1 MKRLGRWVLLPVVLL
16 LAGACATGRK
26 APVVGADAL
35 LVTVVN
41 NLAPRTS
48 LTVRITA
55 DPGTRML
62 LGSVSPGAT
71 RTFRLNPLMPSGD
84 YQLVAETAEGREI
97 VSREFNVLPGDEV
110 MWSVRTN
117 TVDVG
122 R

>member
-1 MKRLGRWVLLPVVLL
+1 MKRLDRWVLLPVVLL
-16 LAGACATGRK
+16 LAGACATGRE
-26 APVVGADAL
+26 APAVGAGTL

-41 NLAPRTS
+41 NLTPRTS

-55 DPGTRML
+55 DPGTRVL

-71 RTFRLNPLMPSGD
+71 QTFRLNRLMPSGD